1 MDSGTIANGDEWL
14 CQSLVVSPAK
24 GRQRQA
30 HNMTISRTDP
40 LTLMMGC
47 GFNFTLISSK
57 AEILFTQFFKAILD
71 SSDGPGGLTPKVP
84 DSMNLQ

>member
-1 MDSGTIANGDEWL
+1 
-14 CQSLVVSPAK
+14 
-24 GRQRQA
+24 
-30 HNMTISRTDP
+30 
-40 LTLMMGC
+40 MMGC